1 MGEIRVLECGQ
12 ELVDK
17 PEDVLRL
24 MTEGDKRRHIGATN
38 MNERSSRSHAILT
51 MVSQLWTLL

>member
-1 MGEIRVLECGQ
+1 MLECGQ